1 MTIELPVDPP
11 GSPSSHFSRISRF
24 LARVHRDAPVGI
36 RRHHSLSLSL
46 PLFLRIT
53 LSSPHDTMGNN
64 DWVRSRDRYYWW
76 ILLRYCIIIST
87 PCSNFFHLSSVS
99 HFSFFW
105 TNFLTFLFLL
115 VFLFFFNF
123 FSHAT
128 DPHSF
133 AEEHR
138 NRFGR
143 GSDDSSF
150 SHRPSGIV
158 ATNGRTDQGNKN
170 CPRRNAHS
178 LRWRRN
184 SYSKETCFLFF
195 CSLSCV
201 LPRFFFLF
209 LPFRFFFSLN
219 I

>member
-1 MTIELPVDPP
+1 MSSQPRSLLLVNPFTLLHYYFNTVLKFLP
-11 GSPSSHFSRISRF
+11 
-24 LARVHRDAPVGI
+24 
-36 RRHHSLSLSL
+36 SL
-46 PLFLRIT
+46 F
-53 LSSPHDTMGNN
+53 G
-64 DWVRSRDRYYWW
+64 VA
-76 ILLRYCIIIST
+76 
-87 PCSNFFHLSSVS
+87 
-99 HFSFFW
+99 
-105 TNFLTFLFLL
+105 FLFLL
-115 VFLFFFNF
+115 DQFSNVPLSPCIPFVFFNF

-178 LRWRRN
+178 LRRRRN
-184 SYSKETCFLFF
+184 SKETCFLFF

-209 LPFRFFFSLN
+209 SSFSLFFSLN